1 MDQKLWH
8 TKIILKR
15 LGLIVVLFLAEQFIF
30 FLNPSINYSKA
41 LFSKSQIQDMK
52 HTVPILFDPT
62 FVASIRIGLTVVLM
76 TLLIA
81 GIRKL
86 IMAQDVVVKLNTTQ
100 PLRKIP
106 KAEKPKIPAFV
117 IIIISTASILAF
129 NILASVVR
137 VSTNHDAT
145 SANQTSLN
153 DMASSISSDIWL
165 FLFAALMIPIFEELV
180 FRRLL
185 IDYVGPSD
193 YRFKFTIGSA
203 ILFGLLHMTGS
214 TNILADALSYIGPGI
229 VFAYLYYKFNNI
241 RYGIYTHLI
250 INVVAF
256 SPLLT
261 KIFQYL
267 INNAN
272 TYYDI
277 LTRGSWP
284 GK

>member
-15 LGLIVVLFLAEQFIF
+15 FGLIVVLFLAEQFLF
-30 FLNPSINYSKA
+30 FLNPGINYSKA
-41 LFSKSQIQDMK
+41 LFSKSQIHDMK
-52 HTVPILFDPT
+52 HVAPILFDPT

-76 TLLIA
+76 SLLIA

-86 IMAQDVVVKLNTTQ
+86 IMTQDVVIKLNTTRA
-100 PLRKIP
+100 LHKIP
-106 KAEKPKIPAFV
+106 KAERPKLPAFV
-117 IIIISTASILAF
+117 IIGISTASIFAF
-129 NILASVVR
+129 NILAGVVR
-137 VSTNHDAT
+137 LSTNHDTT

-185 IDYVGPSD
+185 IDYVGPKD
-193 YRFKFTIGSA
+193 YRFKFAISSA

-214 TNILADALSYIGPGI
+214 TNLIADALSYIGPGI
-229 VFAYLYYKFNNI
+229 IFAYLYYKLNNI
-241 RYGIYTHLI
+241 RYGIYTHMI
-250 INVVAF
+250 INVIAF

-261 KIFQYL
+261 NIFQYL
-267 INNAN
+267 IKNAN

-277 LTRGSWP
+277 ITRGAWP